1 MLSNAHNFDVA
12 QISIGPQGRR
22 LNGQAKKSIES
33 DFVDY
38 CKSTNRWF
46 AEFGTTNRAIQ
57 GRGQK
62 LDETQSILDSLMVSE
77 INLGHTTAWPL
88 FSDQLI

>member
-1 MLSNAHNFDVA
+1 M
-12 QISIGPQGRR
+12 
-22 LNGQAKKSIES
+22 KSIDQ
-33 DFVDY
+33 DFVDF

-46 AEFGTTNRAIQ
+46 GEFGTTNKAIQ

-77 INLGHTTAWPL
+77 INLRHPTAWTL